1 MVSATRK
8 LFSAVLATLV
18 VAVIPSTSFGASVE
32 QNGTTTLKELA
43 LAPQNSAVAPVASA
57 NSASKPLAHI
67 APKSTLVKK
76 LNTAP
81 LKSSVQPAGTAFPQP
96 PEAAQTILNELNGM
110 PAVSMNSAP
119 ESAFKQAARAHGL
132 ALSPTEIEQYHEMIL
147 DSAVAAAKLPMP
159 TASAPM
165 VRVSLAPGQ
174 IPPVLYTASNYVT
187 AITFTD
193 NTGAPWPISNH
204 VIGNVLFFSAVVPA
218 ANNENVILITPL
230 HQGVSSNIAVT
241 LKGLAQPIIIPVK
254 ASLKTVDYRES
265 IMVDADGPNAK
276 KPIFVQGPSAEVAGP
291 ILTSVLDGIAPSG
304 GKMVVATG
312 LPHLMAY
319 ELGNTLYIRA
329 KANLVAPSWTASLSN
344 DGYTAWKLPFSSPL
358 TFMAGGSPV
367 SVNVSHQNKQ

>member
-1 MVSATRK
+1 MAFVTNK
-8 LFSAVLATLV
+8 LFSAVLASLV
-18 VAVIPSTSFGASVE
+18 LTGAPLSAFGSNVE

-43 LAPQNSAVAPVASA
+43 ITPQPNAVAPVASSVSDKTKPA
-57 NSASKPLAHI
+57 KATAKVARKTTVVKPKQAVSKAASGALP
-67 APKSTLVKK
+67 P
-76 LNTAP
+76 
-81 LKSSVQPAGTAFPQP
+81 P
-96 PEAAQTILNELNGM
+96 PEAAQTILNELDGM
-110 PAVSMNSAP
+110 PKVSMDKTP
-119 ESAFKQAARAHGL
+119 ESAFRRAAQANGL
-132 ALSPTEIEQYHEMIL
+132 AMSPNEIEQYHEMLL

-174 IPPVLYTASNYVT
+174 IPPTLYTSSNYVT

-218 ANNENVILITPL
+218 ANKENVILITPL

-265 IMVDADGPNAK
+265 IMVDANGPYAK
-276 KPIFVQGPSAEVAGP
+276 KPIFMAGPSAEVAGP
-291 ILTSVLDGIAPSG
+291 VLTSVLDGIAPSG
-304 GKMVVATG
+304 AKTVIATG

-329 KANLVAPSWTASLSN
+329 KANLVAPSWTASMSN

-358 TFMAGGSPV
+358 TFMANGSPV
-367 SVNVSHQNKQ
+367 SVNVSR